1 MSSFRNLFLAT
12 FLLAVSSIGGSAQ
25 KMRLDYKVE
34 ANIIA
39 GGGEYTPFYL
49 MNNPIQ
55 DICGQLS

>member
-34 ANIIA
+34 ANTLPEVA
-39 GGGEYTPFYL
+39 NTPRF
-49 MNNPIQ
+49 I
-55 DICGQLS
+55 

>member
-1 MSSFRNLFLAT
+1 MTSFRNLFLAT

-39 GGGEYTPFYL
+39 GGGEYTCLLFTSPS
-49 MNNPIQ
+49 Q
-55 DICGQLS
+55 RD